1 METKTTKICK
11 KEVEEMSE
19 NELIRRILTDCDC
32 TPLTTMQVAIKYGM
46 SYEDI
51 MAIREIDARGGF
63 AHIWAETAKFK

>member
-1 METKTTKICK
+1 MKTKTTKICK

-19 NELIRRILTDCDC
+19 NELIRRILTDCIY
-32 TPLTTMQVAIKYGM
+32 LTAMQVAIKYGM
-46 SYEDI
+46 NYEDI

>member
-1 METKTTKICK
+1 MKTKTTKICK

-19 NELIRRILTDCDC
+19 NELIRRILTDCIY
-32 TPLTTMQVAIKYGM
+32 LTTMQVAIKYSM

>member
-1 METKTTKICK
+1 MKTKTTKICK

-19 NELIRRILTDCDC
+19 NELIRRILTDCIY
-32 TPLTTMQVAIKYGM
+32 LTTMQVAIKYGM

>member
-1 METKTTKICK
+1 METKTTKIYDE
-11 KEVEEMSE
+11 EVSE

-32 TPLTTMQVAIKYGM
+32 TPLTTIQVAIKYGV

>member
-1 METKTTKICK
+1 METKTTKIYDE
-11 KEVEEMSE
+11 EVSE
-19 NELIRRILTDCDC
+19 NELVRRILTDCDC

>member
-1 METKTTKICK
+1 METKTTKIYDE
-11 KEVEEMSE
+11 EVSE

-63 AHIWAETAKFK
+63 THIWAETAKFK

>member
-1 METKTTKICK
+1 MKTKTTKIYK

-19 NELIRRILTDCDC
+19 NELIRRILTDCIY
-32 TPLTTMQVAIKYGM
+32 LTTMQVAIKYDM